1 MSAKNNVSLLREMN
15 KQNKQEST
23 YQDILKPPCKEAME
37 VINLPEGGKLWR
49 TCDVCV
55 SGTPWPQLLLT
66 VAKCVAYLS
75 TLEIPG
81 ECLSSRKSSGW
92 DAAFSSFPFRDSTQG
107 PQKKTA
113 AVFVHLNLSL
123 KKNTNLSVPGGG

>member
-1 MSAKNNVSLLREMN
+1 MKF
-15 KQNKQEST
+15 
-23 YQDILKPPCKEAME
+23 
-37 VINLPEGGKLWR
+37 
-49 TCDVCV
+49 V

-75 TLEIPG
+75 TIEIPG

-92 DAAFSSFPFRDSTQG
+92 DAAFGSFPFRDSTQR

-113 AVFVHLNLSL
+113 AVFVLLNLSL
-123 KKNTNLSVPGGG
+123 KKKIQTSVF